1 MPPPMQ
7 KMAVPLTI
15 ASLLCHAATMVVLVQ
30 TRADLNT
37 VQRAARGS
45 HRHLLESA
53 ELDSFVTVA
62 QLDALGARVAAVEQI
77 AANVT
82 ATADAWAGRG
92 AEGAAR
98 SSSERS
104 HGDARKVERRHD
116 GFPHRLSESS
126 RETAAANFT
135 KGHALA
141 GPIAAAPADRALLE
155 TAQLASMRGDIAEM
169 KAVDLLLRTA
179 FHRAIRSTT
188 ASCCC

>member
-1 MPPPMQ
+1 MTPTMQ
-7 KMAVPLTI
+7 KMAVPLTL
-15 ASLLCHAATMVVLVQ
+15 ASLLCHAATMVVLMQ

-37 VQRAARGS
+37 VQGAARGS

-77 AANVT
+77 AATAT

-116 GFPHRLSESS
+116 GSPTGSLR
-126 RETAAANFT
+126 
-135 KGHALA
+135 ALA
-141 GPIAAAPADRALLE
+141 RRRLRISR
-155 TAQLASMRGDIAEM
+155 RG
-169 KAVDLLLRTA
+169 T
-179 FHRAIRSTT
+179 RSQVRSQRRRPTGR
-188 ASCCC
+188 C